1 MIKGGRAGRL
11 LEASLRRISQS
22 GGKIVDLGTPQ
33 RFHKELRPF
42 ESLFKGR
49 DYKAFGF
56 EPSSEHGPYNA
67 DGHEDIEALTF
78 GDGEVDA
85 VICLDVLEHV
95 SDPFQAAR
103 EISRVLRPAGL
114 LLLTVPF
121 QGGYHGKSGGTQRH
135 DAYPDYWRMTHA
147 GLELLFRS
155 FADVKVTP
163 TDGPIEFRL
172 RQFYLGPLL
181 DHPMVRPL
189 VDAIDR
195 PSNGRAT
202 SRHLLFG
209 RK

>member
-1 MIKGGRAGRL
+1 MIRGGRAGRL
-11 LEASLRRISQS
+11 LENRLRRISDA
-22 GGKIVDLGTPQ
+22 GGIIVDLGTPQ

-42 ESLFKGR
+42 ERLFEAKNYRAYG
-49 DYKAFGF
+49 Y
-56 EPSSEHGPYNA
+56 EPRAVHAAYDC
-67 DGHEDIEALTF
+67 DGHQDIEALTF

-95 SDPFQAAR
+95 ADPFKAAR
-103 EISRVLRPAGL
+103 EISRVIRPAGF

-121 QGGYHGKSGGTQRH
+121 QSGYHGKGGGSQGH
-135 DAYPDYWRMTHA
+135 EAYPDYWRMTHS
-147 GLELLFRS
+147 GLQLLFRQFS
-155 FADVKVTP
+155 DVEVTP

-172 RQFYLGPLL
+172 RQFYLGPVI
-181 DHPMVRPL
+181 DHSFVRPL
-189 VDAIDR
+189 IDAIDR